1 MTLGGTQWNWLP
13 NQLGHAVF
21 TQNPVYVAKLLTER
35 GDALAGSDAATG
47 AKVFLIKFAYAAGFT
62 VKDACIQK
70 ILHPMHTHTCSS
82 RWKIEVF
89 LL

>member
-47 AKVFLIKFAYAAGFT
+47 AKV
-62 VKDACIQK
+62 
-70 ILHPMHTHTCSS
+70 LH
-82 RWKIEVF
+82 F
-89 LL
+89 

>member
-47 AKVFLIKFAYAAGFT
+47 AKVFLS
-62 VKDACIQK
+62 
-70 ILHPMHTHTCSS
+70 LHMQL
-82 RWKIEVF
+82 V
-89 LL
+89 LQ